1 MGKKSGPTPP
11 DPMETANAQA
21 QANAEAVR
29 ESALVNQINQVTPYG
44 NVTYTGEIGTPDRT
58 QVTTLNPGQQRVLDA
73 QTGIAGILG
82 DLGVTQAGA
91 LGGQLAQ
98 PFSLDSLGQMS
109 TGIDARNA
117 AESALLGRL
126 EPMMARDED
135 ALRNRLANQGITQG
149 SEAYSNAM
157 SDFSQ
162 GRNDARLA
170 AIAAAGGEQSRQFGM
185 DQAARQQ
192 QLSELLTQRQQ
203 PINELAALLQGAP
216 AITTVQPNQSAQY
229 NLQAPDIMG
238 ATMQQYNAQAANQA
252 SQMGGLYG
260 LGGALG
266 GATIMAMSDVREKT
280 DIRRVGSTDAGQ
292 PVYTFRYRSDPDGP
306 VHMGVMAQESP
317 LEAVGIIHTADGP
330 RLGVDYGKIR

>member
-1 MGKKSGPTPP
+1 MGKKSGPSPP
-11 DPMETANAQA
+11 DPMETAQAQQ

-29 ESALVNQINQVTPYG
+29 ESALVNQIGQVTPYG
-44 NVTYTGEIGTPDRT
+44 TVRYEGEVGSPDRK
-58 QVTTLNPGQQRVLDA
+58 QIVELGAGQQRVLDA
-73 QTGIAGILG
+73 QTGIAGTLG
-82 DLGVTQAGA
+82 DLGLTQAQA
-91 LGGQLAQ
+91 LGGQLGQ
-98 PFSLDSLGQMS
+98 PFSLGGLGQMS
-109 TGIDARNA
+109 TGMDARNA

-170 AIAAAGGEQSRQFGM
+170 AVAAAGGEQSRQFGM

-192 QLSELLTQRQQ
+192 QISELLTQRQQ

-229 NLQAPDIMG
+229 SLQAPDIMG
-238 ATMQQYNAQAANQA
+238 ATMAQYNAKAANDA
-252 SQMGGLYG
+252 SKMGGLYG

-266 GATIMAMSDVREKT
+266 GAGIMALSDAREKV
-280 DIRRVGSTDAGQ
+280 DVRRVGITGAGQ
-292 PVYTFRYRSDPDGP
+292 PVYTFRYRGDPDGP

-317 LEAVGIIHTADGP
+317 PDAVGIIETADGP
-330 RLGVDYGKIR
+330 RLGVDYGRIR